1 MKCSFSVFA
10 VSFGR
15 ALVWMIALLSSAASL
30 KATPEINV
38 ELPSGTAVPT
48 GSLTG
53 WGSPFANE
61 LAVPTGLSDLVDVA
75 TATYGGSELGCRA
88 DGNVVAWGYG
98 YIPDPITN
106 GIAVGMGNGTYAVL
120 KSDGKVV
127 AWGSNFYGQTTVP
140 ATLTGVTKIAVGTDH
155 MLALKS
161 NGTVVAWG
169 RNDQNQCKVPT
180 GLTGVVA
187 IGAASAGSV
196 ALKSNGTVVAW
207 GSPTYTSIPPGLT
220 GVTAIAVNDSGVLAL
235 KNDGTLVFWGSGS
248 IDSIPPGLSGVK
260 GISMGA
266 YHAVAL
272 KNDGTLVCW
281 GDEFYGECTVPAGLG
296 PVNKVYAGRYT
307 TMVSFA
313 GTNFDQHGLLV
324 TSPVRIFTV
333 RNTGTTALNLTSV
346 TLTSGNTVDFV
357 LDTTGMLSS
366 IPAGSTTSFTVAFR
380 AQTQGRKFTTLRLV
394 SEDGDESTLN
404 YVLTGEG
411 MAPDIEVLGNGS
423 LITNGDTTPA
433 TFDNT
438 DFGSAEITATK
449 QAIFSIA
456 NTGKLDLTLTGTPR
470 VAISGLEAGDFS
482 VQTQPTADPL
492 SPEASTSF
500 ILSFTPS
507 ALGLRQATISIASD
521 DPDENPFTFTVQG
534 TGTAQT
540 SEIAVFRGA
549 STDADDEFASG
560 SGTLPMAALT
570 GLSSTQVITV
580 KSAATLALG
589 GLTASIG
596 GPNAD
601 QFQVSTPSPTTLPAG
616 DTLELTVTYQP
627 TTAGPHTAVLNIGSN
642 DSNEDPFVVNLT
654 GGPHTVLDFEN
665 ITSQDLDTYGDRIGA
680 SPSVEVE
687 FVESN
692 GSWYP
697 WTNSYGNLIDV
708 IYSTEAPA
716 SIKLTADPGQAV
728 QLHSFQMAG
737 YNSNETIKSLKVI
750 NGDTNAV
757 LFSRTNVL
765 LPGTSIA
772 SATFTFPTPLT
783 ARVLIIRYD
792 ASNVPRG
799 EDYVAIDTIT
809 FSQVLPDISVVGN
822 LKEVISGDTTPSLTD
837 HTDFG
842 RVNPISGSVERTFT
856 IKNMAIGGPAL
867 TLAGLT
873 SVSLSGPDAADFAI
887 THQPLSPLAGKGSS
901 TFKVVFDPTTAGL
914 KNATVTV
921 QSNDTDESSYTF
933 GISGFS
939 GLATGAA
946 QSLVLTAPPTVYL
959 GQGTVALGVWS
970 TSGLPV
976 SLSVTGPA
984 TLSGQTLTLTG
995 TGVVKVTPTQ
1005 AGGGNFNAATS
1016 ITKSISVL
1024 ATPAALTL
1032 TNLLQVYDGTPRAIS
1047 TLGPVATVTYKV
1059 GGVDTATAPTPAG
1072 SYPVKAVAGAV
1083 TKTGTLVIAKA
1094 PLYITPQDET
1104 RFTGQTNP
1112 SFTPQFSGF
1121 IGGDTNV
1128 NALTKQPVFTTT
1140 AKTTSPGG
1148 TYPITASGATSANYT
1163 PYYRPGTLTVKTY
1176 AGGYEALLSDT
1187 TPAIIGKAAFNIV
1200 ATGGSFTGSLALAS
1214 QTAPIPM
1221 TGPVITFPN
1230 GDATGSF
1237 SKTVNGT
1244 TYDFA
1249 FSLTSASQTVTLAV
1263 NTTPTG
1269 TGTAKPLLVLPPGR
1283 TVAYSGAHTVVI
1295 DPISATPATAP
1306 AGAGWAT
1313 ASVSTTGV
1321 LTLNGCLGDG
1331 QAFTSTVPPQ
1341 AGATPAYALFV
1352 QPYKPVRTQSFLA
1365 GEFSLAAHPALVN
1378 RRYVAASTLAWKKTG
1393 LAADVSY
1400 RSGIAL
1406 AAPVFSLDPWLPPAG
1421 AVTLAAR
1428 LDLGTGT
1435 PAPMDVSHTATGA
1448 SGNAVL
1454 PTSLGLSTKN
1464 LISVLDPVANVGKW
1478 KAIVVPTTGA
1488 FSGSFEV
1495 MDGAVKR
1502 PATFTGVLR
1511 QPVVGDSVIGDGV
1524 YLLSPT
1530 AGTEKTTGEV
1540 LITRP

>member
-1 MKCSFSVFA
+1 MKRSLPVFSA
-10 VSFGR
+10 SLGR
-15 ALVWMIALLSSAASL
+15 ALFGPLAFLLCVASVQ
-30 KATPEINV
+30 ATPEINV

-48 GSLTG
+48 GSLAA
-53 WGSPFANE
+53 WGLSSGTE
-61 LAVPTGLSDLVDVA
+61 LTVPTGVSDLVDVSS
-75 TATYGGSELGCRA
+75 YNGSAIGCRA
-88 DGNVVAWGYG
+88 NGTVVTWGYG
-98 YIPDPITN
+98 YIPNPITN
-106 GIAVGMGNGTYAVL
+106 GVAVGTGFGIYAVL

-127 AWGSNFYGQTTVP
+127 AWGFNHYGQTTVP
-140 ATLTGVTKIAVGTDH
+140 STLSGVSKIAVGTDH

-169 RNDQNQCKVPT
+169 RNDQNQCKVPA

-187 IGAASAGSV
+187 IDAATYGSV

-207 GSPTYTSIPPGLT
+207 GSSTYTSIPPGLT
-220 GVTAIAVNDSGVLAL
+220 GVAAIAVNESGVLAL
-235 KNDGTLVFWGSGS
+235 KGDGTLVFWGSGS
-248 IDSIPPGLSGVK
+248 VGTLPPGLSGVT
-260 GISMGA
+260 GIAMGE

-272 KNDGTLVCW
+272 KNDGTLLCW
-281 GDEFYGECTVPAGLG
+281 GDEYYGECTVPAGLG
-296 PVNKVYAGRYT
+296 PVNKVYADRYRT
-307 TMVSFA
+307 LARFA
-313 GTNFDQHGLLV
+313 GVNFDQHGLLD
-324 TSPVRIFTV
+324 TSPVRTFTV
-333 RNTGTTALNLTSV
+333 RNTGTTALSLTSV
-346 TLTSGNTVDFV
+346 TLTTGDAADFL

-380 AQTQGRKFTTLRLV
+380 AQTNGTKFTTLRLV
-394 SEDGDESTLN
+394 SDDGDESTLD
-404 YVLTGEG
+404 YALTGEG
-411 MAPDIEVLGNGS
+411 VAPDIEVSGNGS
-423 LITNGDTTPA
+423 PISNGDTTPA

-438 DFGSAEITATK
+438 DFGTAEITATK
-449 QAIFSIA
+449 QATFNIA
-456 NTGKLDLTLTGTPR
+456 NTGKLDLTLNGTPR
-470 VAISGLEAGDFS
+470 VAISGLNQGDFS

-492 SPEASTSF
+492 SPNASTSF
-500 ILSFTPS
+500 ILAFTPS
-507 ALGLRQATISIASD
+507 ALGVRQATISIASD
-521 DPDENPFTFTVQG
+521 APDQNPFTFSVQG

-540 SEIAVFRGA
+540 SEIAVFKGA
-549 STDADDEFASG
+549 STDAADELVSAAN
-560 SGTLPMAALT
+560 TLRMAAVR
-570 GLSSTQVITV
+570 GHSSTQTITV
-580 KSAATLALG
+580 KSAATLALAS
-589 GLTASIG
+589 LTASIG
-596 GPNAD
+596 GSNAD

-616 DTLELTVTYQP
+616 DTLELTITYQP
-627 TTAGPHTAVLNIGSN
+627 NTTGPHTAVLNIGS
-642 DSNEDPFVVNLT
+642 DDANENPFVVNLT
-654 GGPHTVLDFEN
+654 GGPHSVLDFEDFTN
-665 ITSQDLDTYGDRIGA
+665 ANKNTYGDRIGA
-680 SPSVEVE
+680 SPSVVVD
-687 FVESN
+687 FPESE
-692 GSWYP
+692 SP
-697 WTNSYGNLIDV
+697 WFPWGNSYGNLIDV
-708 IYSTEAPA
+708 IYSTRGPA
-716 SIKLTADPGQAV
+716 SIVLTADPGKAV

-737 YNSNETIKSLKVI
+737 YNQNETIKSLKVI
-750 NGDTNAV
+750 NGETNAL
-757 LFSRTNVL
+757 LFNRTNVL
-765 LPGTSIA
+765 LPGTSA
-772 SATFTFPTPLT
+772 ANATFTFPTPLI
-783 ARVLIIRYD
+783 ARILIIRYD
-792 ASNVPRG
+792 ATNVPSG
-799 EDYVAIDTIT
+799 QSYVAIDTIT
-809 FSQVLPDISVVGN
+809 FSDAMPDISVVGN
-822 LKEVISGDTTPSLTD
+822 LKEIVSGDTTPSLTD

-842 RVNPISGSVERTFT
+842 RVNPINGSVERTFT
-856 IKNMAIGGPAL
+856 IKNVAIAGPAL
-867 TLAGLT
+867 VLAGPT

-887 THQPLSPLAGKGSS
+887 THQPLTAVAGKGSS

-914 KNATVTV
+914 KNANVTV
-921 QSNDTDESSYTF
+921 QSNDTDEGSYTF

-939 GLATGAA
+939 GLATGTA
-946 QSLVLTAPPTVYL
+946 QSLVLTAPPTAYL

-995 TGVVKVTPTQ
+995 TGVVKVTATQ
-1005 AGGGNFNAATS
+1005 AGAGDFNAATTV
-1016 ITKSISVL
+1016 TKSISVL

-1032 TNLLQVYDGTPRAIS
+1032 THLLQVYDGTPRAIS
-1047 TLGPVATVTYKV
+1047 TLGPSATVTYKV
-1059 GGVDTATAPTPAG
+1059 GGVDTATPPTNAG

-1094 PLYITPQDET
+1094 PLYITPDDAS
-1104 RFTGQTNP
+1104 RFTGQANP
-1112 SFTPQFSGF
+1112 AFTPQFSGF

-1128 NALTKQPVFTTT
+1128 NSLTKQPVLTTT

-1176 AGGYEALLSDT
+1176 AGSYEALLSDS
-1187 TPAIIGKAAFNIV
+1187 TPTILGKAAFNIV
-1200 ATGGSFTGSLALAS
+1200 ATGASFTGSLALAS
-1214 QTAPIPM
+1214 ETAPIPM
-1221 TGPVITFPN
+1221 SGPVTTAPN

-1283 TVAYSGAHTVVI
+1283 TVAYSGAHTMVI
-1295 DPISATPATAP
+1295 DPISATPATGP

-1313 ASVSTTGV
+1313 ASISTTGV

-1331 QAFTSTVPPQ
+1331 QAFTSTLPPQ

-1352 QPYKPVRTQSFLA
+1352 LPYKPVRTQSFVA

-1378 RRYVAASTLAWKKTG
+1378 RRYVAASTLAWKKAG

-1502 PATFTGVLR
+1502 PATFSGVLR
-1511 QPVVGDSVIGDGV
+1511 QPVVGDTVIGDGV
-1524 YLLSPT
+1524 YLLNPAS
-1530 AGTEKTTGEV
+1530 GTEKTTGEV